1 MEGGQDAR
9 LKARQRLAG
18 GVLAAGA
25 AFGGGRNASV
35 PYRPGGFALR
45 KLVHRSLETC
55 SPYTR
60 YFRKPARRMAARS
73 FSLLPSI
80 MARV

>member
-9 LKARQRLAG
+9 LKARQCLAG

-35 PYRPGGFALR
+35 P
-45 KLVHRSLETC
+45 
-55 SPYTR
+55 
-60 YFRKPARRMAARS
+60 
-73 FSLLPSI
+73 
-80 MARV
+80 